1 MEPDERRTAGY
12 PPGNDNGFEAMHD
25 DVTTFS
31 EVPDL
36 FVLQERVDAGLVLD
50 RAGQPLETPDDK
62 THLYVVGDCGKIYI
76 ALEHTKERVRGAVK
90 HNTLLKG
97 ARAFGAG
104 EIRFSAG
111 HISGLNADSGT
122 YRPPFETEDFVKELI
137 RRAGVTWTEREEE
150 G

>member
-1 MEPDERRTAGY
+1 M
-12 PPGNDNGFEAMHD
+12 
-25 DVTTFS
+25 
-31 EVPDL
+31 
-36 FVLQERVDAGLVLD
+36 
-50 RAGQPLETPDDK
+50 
-62 THLYVVGDCGKIYI
+62 
-76 ALEHTKERVRGAVK
+76 
-90 HNTLLKG
+90 KG